1 MYQHFILTRFN
12 LRLWT
17 KDKNGQQTR
26 TTEWLEKRFKL
37 FETFCLPSIKN
48 QSIHNFKWIVL
59 FDAETPEP
67 YRIRIDA
74 YKKECNAFTPYFIAP
89 KDGRYFARI
98 FQKIVAEQIQPD
110 DIVITTYLDND
121 DALRYDYIEK
131 IQELA
136 TRVEDKTFIS
146 FKYGLQYFTQLN
158 IATLV
163 PFMNNHFISLVERN
177 TPLSGIRTVFGYG
190 SHIAIH
196 SYAGTHTLYINQPSQ
211 AEWMEVVHETN
222 MDNDIRMTFDTHL
235 ITDPH
240 KLQREYGLSLQL
252 SPHPRR
258 IFCSRFLP
266 RAIKEVLR
274 HIRYRIVGRKWE

>member
-1 MYQHFILTRFN
+1 MYRHFILTRFN

-17 KDKNGQQTR
+17 KDKHGQQTR
-26 TTEWLEKRFKL
+26 TAEWLEKRFNL
-37 FETFCLPSIKN
+37 FETYCLPSIQN
-48 QSIHNFKWIVL
+48 QSVHNFKWIVL

-67 YRIRIDA
+67 YRTRVYAYEKQCDA
-74 YKKECNAFTPYFIAP
+74 FAPYFIAP
-89 KDGRYFARI
+89 KEGRYFTRT
-98 FQKIVAEQIQPD
+98 FQKIVAEQIQPN

-131 IQELA
+131 VQELA
-136 TRVEDKTFIS
+136 AHVEDKTFIS

-163 PFMNNHFISLVERN
+163 PFLNNHFISLVERN
-177 TPLSGIRTVFGYG
+177 APLSSIRTVFGYG

-196 SYAGTHTLYINQPSQ
+196 SYPGTHTLYVNQPSQ
-211 AEWMEVVHETN
+211 AEWIEVVHETN

-235 ITDPH
+235 ITDQH
-240 KLQREYGLSLQL
+240 KMQREYGLPIQL
-252 SPHPRR
+252 SPHSRC
-258 IFCSRFLP
+258 IFYTRFLP
-266 RAIKEVLR
+266 RAFKEILR